1 VTYLLWRIDDYESPF
16 QLYVHVP
23 EGFESIEKPPV
34 IVFLHGSGE
43 RGDHPA
49 EAVGGIAEVFDE
61 LQLPA
66 AVTFPHCDVHH
77 RAFYGEM
84 ENRVMKSLDSVIRE
98 SNADTSRIYLVGYSM
113 GGSSALYLAARHPD
127 LFAGMVCVAP
137 GITWMGKEPPERLPK
152 AVRELFG
159 EMFVV
164 KNRAA
169 GIAKN
174 VRTTPIWFIQGTED
188 DPCPIEETR
197 LLVSE
202 PQKLGAEPKVTE
214 YEGTGHDCLARALK
228 EPGLFEW
235 LFAQRRAVLRNS

>member
-1 VTYLLWRIDDYESPF
+1 M
-16 QLYVHVP
+16 YVHVT
-23 EGFESIEKPPV
+23 ENFDSIEKPPIV
-34 IVFLHGSGE
+34 VFLHGSGE
-43 RGDHPA
+43 RGDEPA

-61 LQLPA
+61 LQLQA
-66 AVTFPHCDVHH
+66 AVIFPQCDVHH

-84 ENRVMKSLDSVIRE
+84 EERVLKGLESVIRE

-113 GGSSALYLAARHPD
+113 GGSSALYLAARYPD
-127 LFAGMVCVAP
+127 MFAGMVCIAP
-137 GITWMGKEPPERLPK
+137 GITWMGKESPPMLPES
-152 AVRELFG
+152 VREMFG

-164 KNRAA
+164 KNRAK
-169 GIAKN
+169 GIAKY
-174 VRTTPIWFIQGTED
+174 VKTMPMWFIQGTLD

-202 PQKLGAEPKVTE
+202 LQKLGVTPRVTE

-235 LFAQRRAVLRNS
+235 LFQQQRAVLRKC